1 MKFVSLSFL
10 ALVVGLGH
18 FVSGASTRAAEVPV
32 LAPNSVAIQ
41 RDEWGV
47 AHIYGKSNVDAF
59 FGMGYA
65 QAEDHFWQLEDT
77 CLQALGRYAEVA
89 GESELSSDILN
100 RSFEI
105 VRRSQEDF
113 TQLTPE
119 LQAMTVAYVDGI
131 NKYLATHPETKPR
144 LLTHFEPWYVLAMDR
159 HMILHFIY
167 GAAHVKRPG
176 NRQPGEIAR
185 SIKPAPPTGRSIA
198 SWDVPAPDMS
208 PFARDVQAAIGSN
221 AFAISGTKTASG
233 SAMLFINPHQPWYGM
248 GQFYESHIRSDQ
260 GLNFTGA
267 CFIGTSFPTIG
278 HNENLGWAYTVND
291 PDIADGWRVTFDD
304 KSNPLNYRYDGG
316 YRKAVEWSE
325 TIKVKKGKALEERQ
339 VTFRKTH
346 HGPITEKEN
355 DTTYIAVQVA
365 RLFDI
370 NRGKQ
375 AWDMVLARNF
385 AEWRSAMSYCAD
397 SHVQRRLRGPG
408 GEHLLRLQRCDS
420 GA

>member
-1 MKFVSLSFL
+1 MKSVSLRFL

-18 FVSGASTRAAEVPV
+18 FVSGASTRAAEVRGQSRRIPSPFS
-32 LAPNSVAIQ
+32 AMS
-41 RDEWGV
+41 
-47 AHIYGKSNVDAF
+47 
-59 FGMGYA
+59 
-65 QAEDHFWQLEDT
+65 
-77 CLQALGRYAEVA
+77 
-89 GESELSSDILN
+89 GESRTSTASRTSTPSLGWDMPRRKTISGNSKTRASRPLAAMPRWRANPSSPATSSTGALKSSGA
-100 RSFEI
+100 RKKTSP
-105 VRRSQEDF
+105 R
-113 TQLTPE
+113 LTPE

-131 NKYLATHPETKPR
+131 NRYLATHPETKPR

-198 SWDVPAPDMS
+198 SWDVPAPTCRRS
-208 PFARDVQAAIGSN
+208 RADVQAAIGSN
-221 AFAISGTKTASG
+221 AFAISGKKTASG

-304 KSNPLNYRYDGG
+304 KAHPLNYRYDGG

-325 TIKVKKGKALEERQ
+325 TIKVKKGEALVGASGHLPQ
-339 VTFRKTH
+339 D
-346 HGPITEKEN
+346 PS
-355 DTTYIAVQVA
+355 
-365 RLFDI
+365 
-370 NRGKQ
+370 
-375 AWDMVLARNF
+375 
-385 AEWRSAMSYCAD
+385 RSD
-397 SHVQRRLRGPG
+397 H
-408 GEHLLRLQRCDS
+408 
-420 GA
+420 